1 MDKDFSNKI
10 AIVTGGTRGIGKE
23 MTRQLCDRGCTV
35 IYTGTKEPSG
45 KAPKG
50 ATFQALDLSDGMD
63 IRRFADEV
71 IELLPSL
78 DILINNAGI
87 NKIEPVD
94 AIDDETW
101 EKILMVNLSGPMRMS
116 RVAAQKMKGQKNGG
130 KILNISSIFGVVSKE
145 KRNAYSASKTGL
157 IGLTRSS
164 ALDLAEY
171 NILVNAL
178 CPGFTMTELTKSVLS
193 KADMDKLKADVPL
206 QRFAEVDEIAR
217 AGLFL
222 CSDQNT
228 YITGQTLVV
237 DGGFTIR

>member
-1 MDKDFSNKI
+1 MDKDFSKKI

-23 MTRQLCDRGCTV
+23 MTRQLCDRGCSV
-35 IYTGTKEPSG
+35 IYTGTKEPAG
-45 KAPKG
+45 RTPKG
-50 ATFQALDLSDGMD
+50 ATFQALDLSDEAD

-71 IELLPSL
+71 IAPLPSL

-94 AIDDETW
+94 AIDDGTW

-116 RVAAQKMKGQKNGG
+116 RVAAQKMKGQKTGG

-164 ALDLAEY
+164 ALDLAQY

-193 KADMDKLKADVPL
+193 KADMDKLRADVPL